1 MSKYEQEI
9 LNTVNTRGTVTVAE
23 IAQLLDVS
31 DQTIRRIVKPMEKRG
46 ELKKVHGA
54 LVSNQDTMDPPF
66 LSRMQTNRS
75 AKVAIANCVANLIED
90 GSSLAIDTGS
100 TSGFVAQILR
110 QKRNLSVV
118 TNSAFIASTLS
129 LIEGNRVFM
138 AGTQLRNHDGA
149 GLDQAGA
156 AFLYAGLGLGHGGLG
171 LGDAG
176 LGLGQAGQRLG
187 QVGLA
192 RAGIKLA
199 EGFALFDEGALAD
212 RVRYDLAGGFGAQ
225 LDLAVGLGLAPHGD
239 GAVDGAGGGFQ
250 GHDADG
256 AIAFFGGFGQRIAR
270 VRLLRD
276 RRSQL
281 GILDRGEQCRN
292 AVTLH
297 HERIYCRADE
307 DGGKDGEKSHG
318 EAFGGSLS

>member
-75 AKVAIANCVANLIED
+75 AKVAIANCVASLIED

-149 GLDQAGA
+149 AFDRA
-156 AFLYAGLGLGHGGLG
+156 AYDVIASLSVEYAILSASGVHPEMGFLGYEQCEV
-171 LGDAG
+171 DM
-176 LGLGQAGQRLG
+176 
-187 QVGLA
+187 A
-192 RAGIKLA
+192 RSMIAIS
-199 EGFALFDEGALAD
+199 D
-212 RVRYDLAGGFGAQ
+212 RSIF
-225 LDLAVGLGLAPHGD
+225 
-239 GAVDGAGGGFQ
+239 AVDSSKFQ
-250 GHDADG
+250 IADKFPPIRLPKLRPNDIVVSEARPHQDFDALVGPHLVVADG
-256 AIAFFGGFGQRIAR
+256 VVAGKKAKL
-270 VRLLRD
+270 VR
-276 RRSQL
+276 
-281 GILDRGEQCRN
+281 
-292 AVTLH
+292 
-297 HERIYCRADE
+297 
-307 DGGKDGEKSHG
+307 
-318 EAFGGSLS
+318 